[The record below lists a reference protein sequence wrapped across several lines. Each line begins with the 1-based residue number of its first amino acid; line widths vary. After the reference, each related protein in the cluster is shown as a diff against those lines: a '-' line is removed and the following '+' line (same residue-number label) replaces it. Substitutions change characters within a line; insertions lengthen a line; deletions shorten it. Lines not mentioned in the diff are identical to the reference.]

1 MIYLSRRT
9 ALAAAQ
15 SALRR
20 RPAVCRFEVS
30 QAVCRHRDGSR
41 DLGWKV
47 ALFDRAGRFIGN
59 LTEERPGA

>member
-15 SALRR
+15 HALRR
-20 RPAVCRFEVS
+20 RPSVCRFEIE
-30 QAVCRHRDGSR
+30 QARTRNGDRSV

-47 ALFDRAGRFIGN
+47 ALFDRAGRFLGN
-59 LTEERPGA
+59 LTEARHDA